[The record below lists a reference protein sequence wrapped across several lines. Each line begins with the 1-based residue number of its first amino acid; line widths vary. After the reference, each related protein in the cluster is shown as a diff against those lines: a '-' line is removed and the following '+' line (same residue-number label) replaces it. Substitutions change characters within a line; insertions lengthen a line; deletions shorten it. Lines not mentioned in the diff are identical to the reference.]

1 MSVDFSKL
9 QSYLEPAG
17 KTTTGRP
24 GGDLVEYARAQATE
38 LGVPPEIADRLIRL
52 ESGGRAD
59 AVSPKGAFG
68 PAQLMPATAKEL
80 AAKYGGDPSDPYDN
94 VRLGMHYLRDNYK
107 QFGDWRLAAAAYQ
120 AGPGAVSRAGGIPNT
135 TDGITRTSDYV
146 RKVVPAGFGIGG
158 MLPVPG
164 AARTAPA
171 AAAEPPVELQAGPEQ
186 DYSEF
191 QRLPTMAQPNTGA
204 WPGIDN
210 AEEVIE
216 QQTADAE
223 AARKAG
229 LTFGDKVAMGAKKG
243 AVQSLGLVGGMGAAM
258 GDALDIESLQ
268 QAGMELYERQMKKA
282 QEYSI
287 APSITDVMEG
297 KADLGDWFAENIGYG
312 AYQVAEA
319 LATAGA
325 GALLLKGVAKPTAAA
340 MMKGFIEKEVAGA
353 LTAPIEAEA
362 RKLLATGMAADVAKM
377 TAARTVAAQMGE
389 QALKEATKK
398 AAQIGGAVLATT
410 ANNFRQSMGSIYGEA
425 VENGTVDWEKML
437 PAAVGATALDS
448 LAEAFIGTRLLGTGA
463 ARSGNFATRLAKE
476 LPAQMVVQGGTEAG
490 QSAVE
495 QWGAG
500 KEISGKQV
508 IDEAAVG
515 ALMGGLGGVA
525 GAVPKAP
532 EERPAPSG
540 MLGRAA
546 EAGQA
551 AGGAP
556 VPVGPD
562 GQPPAAP
569 PPGGAAAT
577 PGAVDAI
584 DVRVEQLFGR
594 VQDKALIQS
603 MRADANFGSQSV
615 NDLLSAVAVARN
627 KTLDPLQRTKAA
639 EGAEQLIA
647 AFEGQPNF
655 TMPGTQSEQPAAPGT
670 AVAAP
675 VQTPLSAVA
684 PDQGRAALD
693 GDFTRVAGDL
703 ANPVVPPSRRL
714 GPAEIRALPD
724 PEKQR
729 VLREAEAE
737 YEQAFADL
745 LKVEQLGADEA
756 QLQAASIAQQYAEA
770 RLSEIQEAIA
780 GGQAAYSAQVRRS
793 VLDQVL
799 ADPATANPLERFV
812 SELRRQGFGEATA
825 RPDEVARV
833 QRFTDIRDAV
843 PAEPEIEPS
852 APNEMDAAAVGV
864 RERGAAARPAAP
876 AALPIQ
882 QGGTGETPRLAGV
895 GGERASDQQRPSAD
909 VLRVDEDG
917 QRAPA
922 GDGIGVDAAGRGGDT
937 GPGQSVPDADVANPA
952 LTAPVA
958 EATEADEAKRVDLS
972 IAADLTNKAPTDGQ
986 KEAGNYLKGRVQV
999 QGLNVAIEN
1008 PKGSTRSGKDKDG
1021 TEWSVTM
1028 PADYGY
1034 IERTEG
1040 ADGDQV
1046 DVFIGDLP
1054 ESGQAWVINQ
1064 NKADSTKFDEHKVML
1079 GFADEDA
1086 AIDAYFGSF
1095 SGNYASKLF
1104 HSIDGPHTADE
1115 LRALLPRLKKAKA
1128 VKEKMPAGES
1138 VPEGSPEGRADLRPE
1153 IESLIRMKAAARQ
1166 IGKEDALQVVIDR
1179 AKGYMT
1185 GGPLEPGVFIARAKQ
1200 FKSMPAVQQT
1210 IEAIAEK
1217 IRSARRPVPGENN
1230 APTEERPGDGGAD
1243 SAPVESGEQAGSVGD
1258 QPSAPDEPE
1267 APAATSG
1274 NAPGVADEASG
1285 GPGPDDAVAAPAPG
1299 EALPNATAPEHIQ
1312 TGVDDREL
1320 AQIVKEF
1327 NSAQASMVADGEKIT
1342 HVFDAPDRKEVIRL
1356 NDKAKVFQKDRGWM
1370 TVEEAKSEI
1379 AKWKAS
1385 AQAQGSDD
1393 KIRSANSQK
1402 VVLSLFD
1409 LSGEWSKP
1417 WEEAGYQVFRF
1428 DIQDDPDMGD
1438 VNNFSTEF
1446 FNDWFGDF
1454 DGMEIHAVLAACPCT
1469 DFAVSGARHFAAKDK
1484 DGRTVA
1490 SVKLVHQTLRVIEYF
1505 RPAVWAVENPVGR
1518 IESLG
1523 GLPPWRLSF
1532 DPNHLGDPYTKKTL
1546 IWGRFNADLPIAP
1559 VEPTEGSKMHKL
1571 YGGKSQ
1577 ATKNARSVTPEGF
1590 SYGFFMANNAH
1601 DHPAMTLANKFD
1613 RLDRGLIEQAVVAGV
1628 PVDDI
1633 ETAVE
1638 DFYYMDLDD
1647 EAANKAIRELI
1658 EGANSSAT
1666 LTGSAGDQNPIKEEA
1681 PAQQGDEA
1689 ADGPSDQENFSA
1701 DAVDRA
1707 GGTFIPLKELASS
1720 GDGASSPWLL
1730 PNGRV
1735 VATSQDHIGFAE
1747 AYLPGAAA
1755 SYSDFMKATGAVRAS
1770 FFNDADRGYV
1780 ATLHLA
1786 DGQAP
1791 TQAQVRTL
1799 RSIQTLRGSPIVVMV
1814 GFADGMANPEY
1825 SETTVAALADGSRQD
1840 PAKAERQAPSAS
1852 TGERQ
1857 DGDSARRGN
1866 FKLKSGESAGVLE
1879 TAERGLFT
1887 VRIGNG
1893 NPTSMEAMGSFKMS
1907 DVGALSAFKFRA
1919 NWAEDNV
1926 REAADLFKKS
1936 QNLNTSPEPVQKGA
1950 KSEQVT
1956 SANTVFTDDAYAKA
1970 REVLRRK
1977 LGQLNTGLDPEIIQ
1991 AGLTVAGYHIE
2002 KGARTFAAF
2011 AKAVVADMGDTVRPY
2026 LKSWYMAVLFDP
2038 RAARWVAE
2046 MSSVD
2051 DVASTDIDLALE
2063 GLNSSLNKPSSDG
2076 VSVMADLFSDFPERK
2091 TLLEQGFDKMDVA
2104 SKRRVLAQ
2112 MNARIKDDKILR
2124 AIVESIPVDVMNVL
2138 VGKEFSA
2145 NDILSDPSVLRQR
2158 LSIPS
2163 DAAIPDSVS
2172 RFINSVT
2179 AAAFGKGAGAT
2190 AESSPTQGDFRRPTI
2205 GAGSATNANDRG
2217 HSQSQSN
2224 DGNGTSLNYDSRS
2237 GSVGAPVLVEH
2248 VTGKGKTLLGVVR
2261 TDLTQAEAKAID
2273 AFTFKKD
2280 GGFFIREKYVN
2291 DLPPENKPAAAP
2303 EPAPVPDSISEP
2315 EENNAAPAPK
2325 TRIEPDD
2332 IPPAFLRKH
2341 MVKTRVYVESE
2352 RSEVEVELPADQ
2364 ALRLLGEELDRLRA
2378 VRACVEG

>member
-146 RKVVPAGFGIGG
+146 RKVVPTGFGIGG

-164 AARTAPA
+164 ATRAAPA

-229 LTFGDKVAMGAKKG
+229 LTFGDKAAMGFKKG

-268 QAGMELYERQMKKA
+268 KSGMELYERQMKKA

-425 VENGTVDWEKML
+425 VENGTADWEKML

-476 LPAQMVVQGGTEAG
+476 MPAQVVVQGGTEAG

-577 PGAVDAI
+577 PDAADAI
-584 DVRVEQLFGR
+584 DARVEQLFGR

-655 TMPGTQSEQPAAPGT
+655 TMPGTQPEQPAVPGT

-714 GPAEIRALPD
+714 GPAEVRALPD

-922 GDGIGVDAAGRGGDT
+922 GDGIGVDAAGRSGDT

-952 LTAPVA
+952 LTTSEDPKSTGISTGVPTGSGFETPAAQQFPTGVA
-958 EATEADEAKRVDLS
+958 NSVADSVAAEPTEADEAKRVDLS

-1008 PKGSTRSGKDKDG
+1008 PKGSTRSGRDKDG

-1034 IERTEG
+1034 IERTQG

-1095 SGNYASKLF
+1095 SGNFASKLF

-1166 IGKEDALQVVIDR
+1166 IGKEDVLQVVIDR
-1179 AKGYMT
+1179 AKSYMT

-1200 FKSMPAVQQT
+1200 FKNMPAVQQT

-1267 APAATSG
+1267 APAETSG

-1285 GPGPDDAVAAPAPG
+1285 GPGPDDAVAAPAP
-1299 EALPNATAPEHIQ
+1299 LPNATAPEHIQ

-1327 NSAQASMVADGEKIT
+1327 NDAQASMVADGEKIT

-1428 DIQDDPDMGD
+1428 DIQADPDMGD
-1438 VNNFSTEF
+1438 VNNFSTDF
-1446 FNDWFGDF
+1446 FNDWFSDF
-1454 DGMEIHAVLAACPCT
+1454 DGMDIHAVLAACPCT
-1469 DFAVSGARHFAAKDK
+1469 DFAVSGSRHFGAKDK

-1505 RPAVWAVENPVGR
+1505 KPAVWAVENPVGR

-1559 VEPTEGSKMHKL
+1559 VEPTEGSKMHRL

-1577 ATKNARSVTPEGF
+1577 KTKNARSVTPEGF

-1613 RLDRGLIEQAVVAGV
+1613 RLDRGLLDQAVAAGV

-1647 EAANKAIRELI
+1647 EAANDAIRELI
-1658 EGANSSAT
+1658 EGANSSAM
-1666 LTGSAGDQNPIKEEA
+1666 LTGSAGDQNPVKNET

-1689 ADGPSDQENFSA
+1689 ADGPSDQENRPANNPLRAELEQMSGEELRAVMGRMSLAGTRMTQDERVSTLLAEDEAEVRAAMVAEPSA
-1701 DAVDRA
+1701 AEPEVRNPKTLDEFYGDVDAGYRAHFDYAGTDGTTIWIEQTEKGWVVKQKDDDSSAVITKGGAGA
-1707 GGTFIPLKELASS
+1707 GGGWGKKGAMLAAENLAKYRFKEWRPIDDAAQPQPAGDAYEREAARMEIEPIEGSDDEYTVGYRLDNGGMQIFIRFSLSKKTGKPVGVTFFYEAQ
-1720 GDGASSPWLL
+1720 A
-1730 PNGRV
+1730 NRV
-1735 VATSQDHIGFAE
+1735 PAKMA
-1747 AYLPGAAA
+1747 L
-1755 SYSDFMKATGAVRAS
+1755 
-1770 FFNDADRGYV
+1770 DRW
-1780 ATLHLA
+1780 
-1786 DGQAP
+1786 
-1791 TQAQVRTL
+1791 
-1799 RSIQTLRGSPIVVMV
+1799 
-1814 GFADGMANPEY
+1814 
-1825 SETTVAALADGSRQD
+1825 VAARSKADSRQD
-1840 PAKAERQAPSAS
+1840 PVKSERQAPSAS
-1852 TGERQ
+1852 TG
-1857 DGDSARRGN
+1857 A
-1866 FKLKSGESAGVLE
+1866 
-1879 TAERGLFT
+1879 
-1887 VRIGNG
+1887 
-1893 NPTSMEAMGSFKMS
+1893 P
-1907 DVGALSAFKFRA
+1907 
-1919 NWAEDNV
+1919 
-1926 REAADLFKKS
+1926 
-1936 QNLNTSPEPVQKGA
+1936 
-1950 KSEQVT
+1950 QV
-1956 SANTVFTDDAYAKA
+1956 SANTVFTEDAYAKA

-1991 AGLTVAGYHIE
+1991 AGITLAGYHIE
-2002 KGARTFAAF
+2002 KGARTFAAY
-2011 AKAVVADMGDTVRPY
+2011 ARAMLDDLDESVRPY
-2026 LKSWYMAVLFDP
+2026 LKSWYMGVKYDP
-2038 RAARWVAE
+2038 RAAAFAGE
-2046 MSSVD
+2046 MSSAADVEAADVDALLVD
-2051 DVASTDIDLALE
+2051 DKQAQADAVAVAIGKAIA
-2063 GLNSSLNKPSSDG
+2063 DG
-2076 VSVMADLFSDFPERK
+2076 
-2091 TLLEQGFDKMDVA
+2091 
-2104 SKRRVLAQ
+2104 
-2112 MNARIKDDKILR
+2112 
-2124 AIVESIPVDVMNVL
+2124 
-2138 VGKEFSA
+2138 
-2145 NDILSDPSVLRQR
+2145 
-2158 LSIPS
+2158 
-2163 DAAIPDSVS
+2163 
-2172 RFINSVT
+2172 
-2179 AAAFGKGAGAT
+2179 
-2190 AESSPTQGDFRRPTI
+2190 
-2205 GAGSATNANDRG
+2205 
-2217 HSQSQSN
+2217 
-2224 DGNGTSLNYDSRS
+2224 
-2237 GSVGAPVLVEH
+2237 PVLVEH
-2248 VTGKGKTLLGVVR
+2248 VTGKGKTLFGVVR

-2280 GGFFIREKYVN
+2280 GGFFIREKYLN

-2303 EPAPVPDSISEP
+2303 EPAPVPDSIPEP